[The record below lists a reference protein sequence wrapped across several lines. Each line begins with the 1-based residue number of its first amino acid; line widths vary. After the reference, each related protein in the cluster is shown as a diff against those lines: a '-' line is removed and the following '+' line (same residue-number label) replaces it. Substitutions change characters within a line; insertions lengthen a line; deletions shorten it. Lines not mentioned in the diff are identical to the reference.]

1 MSVNI
6 FGLDIGTSAFKM
18 SSGDRILNEHNC
30 IALSGRDIVNFGDD
44 AYDMFE
50 KAPANI
56 KIIFPVKTGVI
67 ADIEEMHTLLKCF
80 HQKISGSRRRG
91 GVTDFYIA
99 VPNDVTEV
107 EKRAFYELVV
117 RSKIKCRH
125 ILVVDKPVADAAGAG
140 VDVGRAKGV
149 MVVNMGAGV
158 TEVSVLSFGGI
169 VTSKS
174 VHTGGDR
181 MDENII
187 HAVRNE
193 YNLEIGKK
201 TAERLKQQLAFAGK
215 GEEKTFPGFGRNVLT
230 GLPVSA
236 SISSRVI
243 CKAISEP
250 LSMIMDK
257 VRFILENTLAELS
270 ADIIK
275 NGIFLT
281 GGVSQIPGLKDYFF
295 TETEVQTNLVDNPT
309 ESTVRGLDLIATKAE
324 FNRLAYVPEDRYAD

>member
-1 MSVNI
+1 MSVKI
-6 FGLDIGTSAFKM
+6 FGLDIGTSQFKM
-18 SSGDRILNEHNC
+18 SYGDRILNEHNC
-30 IALSGRDIVNFGDD
+30 IAVSGKEVAAFGDE

-56 KIIFPVKTGVI
+56 KITFPVKRGVI
-67 ADIEEMHTLLKCF
+67 ADIEDMHTLLKSF
-80 HQKISGSRRRG
+80 YLKICGGRKPG

-140 VDVGRAKGV
+140 VDVSRAKGI
-149 MVVNMGAGV
+149 MIVNMGAGV
-158 TEVSVLSFGGI
+158 TEVSVISFGGI
-169 VTSKS
+169 VVSNS

-187 HAVRNE
+187 HAVRKE

-201 TAERLKQQLAFAGK
+201 TAERLKQELAFVGQ
-215 GEEKTFPGFGRNVLT
+215 GEEKSFPGFGRNVLT

-236 SISSRVI
+236 RISSRII
-243 CKAISEP
+243 CDAVRDSV
-250 LSMIMDK
+250 SMITDR
-257 VRFILENTLAELS
+257 VRMILENTPPELS

-281 GGVSQIPGLKDYFF
+281 GGVSQIPGLREHFF
-295 TETEVQTNLVDNPT
+295 TETQIQINMTEKPE
-309 ESTVRGLDLIATKAE
+309 ESTVRGISLIAEKTE
-324 FNRLAYVPEDRYAD
+324 FNRLAYVPEDRFAE

>member
-6 FGLDIGTSAFKM
+6 FGLDIGTAQFKM
-18 SSGDRILNEHNC
+18 SYGDRFLKERNC
-30 IALSGRDIVNFGDD
+30 IATQGRDVVAFGDE

-56 KIIFPVKTGVI
+56 KITFPVKTGVI
-67 ADIEEMHTLLKCF
+67 ADIEEMHTLLKNF
-80 HQKISGSRRRG
+80 YMKMGGGRRIG

-125 ILVVDKPVADAAGAG
+125 ILVVDKPVADAAGAA
-140 VDVGRAKGV
+140 VEVSKAKGI

-158 TEVSVLSFGGI
+158 TEVSVISFGGI
-169 VTSKS
+169 VVSNS
-174 VHTGGDR
+174 IHTGGNR
-181 MDENII
+181 MDNNIVQ
-187 HAVRNE
+187 AVRKE

-201 TAERLKQQLAFAGK
+201 TAERLKNELAFVGRQ
-215 GEEKTFPGFGRNVLT
+215 EEKFFPGFGRNVLT

-236 SISSRVI
+236 SVSSKVV
-243 CKAISEP
+243 CDAIKEP
-250 LSMIMDK
+250 LTMIMDR
-257 VRFILENTLAELS
+257 VRMILENVPPEFAS
-270 ADIIK
+270 DIIN

-281 GGVSQIPGLKDYFF
+281 GGISQIPGLKDYFF
-295 TETEVQTNLVDNPT
+295 TETKVQINLTERPE
-309 ESTVRGLDLIATKAE
+309 ESTVRGIRLIANNAE
-324 FNRLAYVPEDRYAD
+324 FNRLAYVPEDRFAE

>member
-1 MSVNI
+1 MSGNI
-6 FGLDIGTSAFKM
+6 FGLDIGTARFKM
-18 SSGDRILNEHNC
+18 SYGDRILNEHNC
-30 IALSGRDIVNFGDD
+30 IAISGKDVVAFGDD

-56 KIIFPVKTGVI
+56 KITFPVKAGVI
-67 ADIEEMHTLLKCF
+67 ADIEEMHTLLKSF
-80 HQKISGSRRRG
+80 YLKTNSGKRRG
-91 GVTDFYIA
+91 GVADFYIA

-140 VDVGRAKGV
+140 VDVSRAKGI

-158 TEVSVLSFGGI
+158 TEISVISFGGI
-169 VTSKS
+169 VVSNS
-174 VHTGGDR
+174 VHSGGDR
-181 MDENII
+181 MDDNII

-201 TAERLKQQLAFAGK
+201 TAARLKHELASAGK
-215 GEEKTFPGFGRNVLT
+215 AVDKVFPGFGRNVLT

-236 SISSRVI
+236 NISSGVV
-243 CKAISEP
+243 CNAIKEP
-250 LSMIMDK
+250 LSMIMDR
-257 VRFILENTLAELS
+257 VREILENIPPELS
-270 ADIIK
+270 SDIIK

-281 GGVSQIPGLKDYFF
+281 GGVSGIPGLKDYFF
-295 TETEVQTNLVDNPT
+295 TETEIQINLTDDPT
-309 ESTVRGLDLIATKAE
+309 ESTVRGIDLIANKAE
-324 FNRLAYVPEDRYAD
+324 FNRLAYVPEDRFAD

>member
-1 MSVNI
+1 MALKI
-6 FGLDIGTSAFKM
+6 FGLDIGTAQFKM
-18 SSGDRILNEHNC
+18 SYGDRILNEHNC
-30 IALSGRDIVNFGDD
+30 IATSGKEIVAFGDE

-50 KAPANI
+50 KAPSNI
-56 KIIFPVKTGVI
+56 KITFPVKRGVI
-67 ADIEEMHTLLKCF
+67 ADIEDMHTLLKNF
-80 HQKISGSRRRG
+80 FLKISGGRRPG
-91 GVTDFYIA
+91 GINDFYIA

-140 VDVGRAKGV
+140 VDVSRAKGI
-149 MVVNMGAGV
+149 MIVNMGAGG
-158 TEVSVLSFGGI
+158 TEVSVISFGGI
-169 VTSKS
+169 VVSNS
-174 VHTGGDR
+174 VNTGGDR
-181 MDENII
+181 MDESII

-201 TAERLKQQLAFAGK
+201 TAERLKQELAFVGK

-236 SISSRVI
+236 RISSRII

-250 LSMIMDK
+250 ITMITDK
-257 VRFILENTLAELS
+257 VRMILENTPPELS

-281 GGVSQIPGLKDYFF
+281 GGVSQIPGLKDHFF
-295 TETEVQTNLVDNPT
+295 TETEIQVNMTQRPA
-309 ESTVRGLDLIATKAE
+309 ESTVRGISLIAEKAE
-324 FNRLAYVPEDRYAD
+324 FNRLAYVPEERFA